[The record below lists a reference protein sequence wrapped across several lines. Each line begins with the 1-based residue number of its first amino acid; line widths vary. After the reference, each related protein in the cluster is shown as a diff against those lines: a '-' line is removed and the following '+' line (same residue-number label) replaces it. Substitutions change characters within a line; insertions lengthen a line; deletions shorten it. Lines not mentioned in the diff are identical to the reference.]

1 MNLVVLMGRLT
12 AEPNIAHG
20 NITVAKY
27 SLAVDRRSKDKGADF
42 IRCTAFSKSAEFAEK
57 YLHKGTK
64 IVVRGHIQTGS
75 YEKDG
80 RTVYTTDVIVDEQEF
95 AESKSAG
102 TTPAADPMAGFMN
115 IPDGIDEELPFN

>member
-1 MNLVVLMGRLT
+1 MGRLT

-80 RTVYTTDVIVDEQEF
+80 RTIYTTDVIVDEQEF
-95 AESKSAG
+95 AESKNAG
-102 TTPAADPMAGFMN
+102 QNNAQPPAADPMAGFVN